1 MGWNMFFI
9 IICQEKIYQFAEY
22 LKEENQRLKRE
33 NGKLK
38 VRIGAVEVINIL
50 KGNEGKNE
58 INSINKIYFKFYIF
72 LLFKQC
78 ININSYNLRCF
89 SIFKIFTYRF
99 IYTIKL
105 NFKEENSK
113 LSKIYIDIN
122 NKN

>member
-1 MGWNMFFI
+1 MFFI

-78 ININSYNLRCF
+78 ININFYNLTLF
-89 SIFKIFTYRF
+89 F
-99 IYTIKL
+99 
-105 NFKEENSK
+105 NF
-113 LSKIYIDIN
+113 
-122 NKN
+122 

>member
-50 KGNEGKNE
+50 KGNEGKKE
-58 INSINKIYFKFYIF
+58 FIRLIK
-72 LLFKQC
+72 
-78 ININSYNLRCF
+78 
-89 SIFKIFTYRF
+89 FKINF
-99 IYTIKL
+99 ILFCYL
-105 NFKEENSK
+105 NNT
-113 LSKIYIDIN
+113 
-122 NKN
+122 